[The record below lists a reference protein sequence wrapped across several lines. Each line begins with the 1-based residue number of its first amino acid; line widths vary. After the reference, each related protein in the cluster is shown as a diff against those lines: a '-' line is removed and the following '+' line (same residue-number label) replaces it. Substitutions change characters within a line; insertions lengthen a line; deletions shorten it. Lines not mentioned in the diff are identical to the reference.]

1 MYKRQIGLPEPI
13 HEEMPAIE
21 EPLFDA
27 PESTP
32 SPSLEV
38 PTPAHHAVDQEQT
51 MQLLEALLTT
61 MGPSSKGVSP
71 VHERL
76 MAFFEAR
83 AQSKLGPK
91 EIFPL
96 DKHLL
101 GSLNSVE
108 AYVVGVAN
116 DRPFSP
122 SDRVMLQHL
131 KVKRARLSQISNRL
145 LKHGILQVRQS
156 GRSRNYSLT
165 QTARAQLVAW
175 GALDGG
181 GL

>member
-1 MYKRQIGLPEPI
+1 
-13 HEEMPAIE
+13 
-21 EPLFDA
+21 
-27 PESTP
+27 
-32 SPSLEV
+32 
-38 PTPAHHAVDQEQT
+38 
-51 MQLLEALLTT
+51 
-61 MGPSSKGVSP
+61 
-71 VHERL
+71 

-83 AQSKLGPK
+83 AQSTFGPR
-91 EIFPL
+91 ESFPL

-122 SDRVMLQHL
+122 SDNDMLQHL
-131 KVKRARLSQISNRL
+131 NVKRARLSQISNRL

-175 GALDGG
+175 GALEGG